1 MAARS
6 SACRRR
12 APRPKAARVARS
24 LRMYNTL
31 VERCFVDCVDSFRR
45 KDLESAEEKVGAG
58 PLKPPRLPSGQRSHG
73 VKSKEQSSKD

>member
-1 MAARS
+1 LAARS

-45 KDLESAEEKVGAG
+45 KDLESAEEKVVYVCCKRTCREQPLGVG
-58 PLKPPRLPSGQRSHG
+58 PRVR
-73 VKSKEQSSKD
+73 

>member
-1 MAARS
+1 
-6 SACRRR
+6 
-12 APRPKAARVARS
+12 
-24 LRMYNTL
+24 MYNTL